1 MTIKNILVI
10 FFLCLFS
17 VSCSQKIAG
26 PIYKVV
32 DKTYKTATD
41 AVFEAIDSEVFFIG
55 EHHDNPQHHA
65 NQLRVIR
72 EIHETAEKPMAI
84 GLEMFST
91 EYQRQLDQWVNGDL
105 DLDDFVKI
113 YYENW
118 DLPWILYRDIFF
130 YAREHQIPLIALNI
144 APEVVRKVAR
154 RGFASLGPEEM
165 SKLPQGITC
174 NVTPEY
180 ENFIQ
185 KVFGWHGARNSSF
198 TNFCEAQVLWDT
210 IMAINIL
217 KYTTLEP
224 GAKIVVLAG
233 DGHAWKPG
241 IPRQLSTRKHLD
253 MTIIVPETPKLNRQN
268 ASTKDTDYL
277 WLQEMTQG

>member
-10 FFLCLFS
+10 FFFCLFS
-17 VSCSQKIAG
+17 LSCSQKPAG
-26 PIYKVV
+26 PIYKVA
-32 DKTYKTATD
+32 DKSYKTASD
-41 AVFEAIDSEVFFIG
+41 AVYEAIDSRIFFVG

-72 EIHETAEKPMAI
+72 ELHETAEKPLAI

-91 EYQRQLDQWVNGDL
+91 GYQKQLDQWVAGKL

-118 DLPWILYRDIFF
+118 ELPWILYRDVFF

-154 RGFASLGPEEM
+154 KGFESLGPEDM
-165 SKLPQGITC
+165 SRLPLGITC

-180 ENFIQ
+180 ENFIK
-185 KVFGWHGARNSSF
+185 KVFGWHGAKNTSF

-217 KYTTLEP
+217 KYAARNP
-224 GAKIVVLAG
+224 GIKMVVMAG
-233 DGHAWKPG
+233 DGHSWKPG
-241 IPRQLSTRKHLD
+241 IPRQLSSRKKLD
-253 MTIIVPETPKLNRQN
+253 ITVFVPETPKLNRHN
-268 ASTKDTDYL
+268 ASIKDTDYL
-277 WLQEMTQG
+277 WLPEMTQG